1 MKMKLVSVMSV
12 FALVALFA
20 TAAMAADTLNA
31 TQTVNGDVINVT
43 ITYTGELASL
53 GYQAFL
59 PEDVHLTATDA
70 ANGTNVTPKAGATG
84 TLDFVWVM
92 PPENPVTLSYTVSGN
107 AGAVSGQ
114 VLYRRTGGEVVE
126 PVE

>member
-12 FALVALFA
+12 FALVAMFA

-31 TQTVNGDVINVT
+31 TQTVNGDVISVT
-43 ITYTGELASL
+43 ITYTGELTAL

-59 PEDVHLTATDA
+59 PEGVTLTATDA

-84 TLDFVWVM
+84 MLDFAWVM
-92 PPENPVTLSYTVSGN
+92 PPASPVTLSYTVSGN

-114 VLYRRTGGEVVE
+114 ALCRRTGDEVVV